1 MKATEITK
9 FNGEYESAPVIHAPQ
24 FPRNVERTQEIYAA
38 LGGMTGMTLHDWL
51 NAEQELGRELDKQ
64 TNHTNKQGKIMTTT
78 QRDLTLD
85 FLAEDGSRT
94 RFYQNDGESVSKMLG
109 QLVSPR
115 LFSQPLLTLASEH
128 SVSAI
133 PGRTIDMIQ
142 AHTESPLPLP
152 LPPGWLDAV
161 ETNGEAF
168 LNVAD
173 PGEAP
178 SAQDNPRL
186 LVEIHTLGDWMV
198 RLKLE
203 TTNHATLQEQ
213 RQFLGRFFDLPVI
226 PFRLRT
232 GGVGFI
238 NPAKIVRVTV
248 QPPVNGVAETAM
260 PADLLVSIRS

>member
-1 MKATEITK
+1 
-9 FNGEYESAPVIHAPQ
+9 
-24 FPRNVERTQEIYAA
+24 
-38 LGGMTGMTLHDWL
+38 
-51 NAEQELGRELDKQ
+51 
-64 TNHTNKQGKIMTTT
+64 MTTT
-78 QRDLTLD
+78 HLDLTLD
-85 FLAEDGSRT
+85 ICAEDGSRT
-94 RFYQNDGESVSKMLG
+94 QFYQNDEDRVGKTLR

-133 PGRTIDMIQ
+133 PGRTIDLIQ
-142 AHTESPLPLP
+142 AHTASPLPLP

-161 ETNGEAF
+161 ETDGEAF
-168 LNVAD
+168 LDVAGPD
-173 PGEAP
+173 ESPA
-178 SAQDNPRL
+178 AQDNPRL

-248 QPPVNGVAETAM
+248 QPPINGVAETSL
-260 PADLLVSIRS
+260 PADLLQSIRP